1 MIRNVLELSQTH
13 GKAARIV
20 LSALEYAIG
29 RVDPAL
35 LVKHSVKYAKNTKST
50 ITIAGIKGEKISLKD
65 FENVYAVGAGKAAAK
80 MADCLSEILGSRLTL
95 GAITVPYDDT
105 TEIRKE
111 FKSLVSVTRAAHPV
125 PDRSGVQGAKRI
137 LEVVS
142 KATSEDV
149 IFVLISGGG
158 SSLLP
163 LPRPGLTLQD
173 KQKITGLLLHSG
185 AAIHEVNVVRKHLSA
200 IKGGQLLRHVNN
212 ARVVALVLSDVIGDD
227 MSSIASGPT
236 FPDSSTFADA
246 QMILEKYSLANS
258 SSSAVKYIGSG
269 VNGRVHE
276 TLKPGDPIFARTHNV
291 LIGNNEAACRAAG
304 TYLHRRGIKT
314 SYLGSRFAG
323 EAAAFGK
330 YLAKLA
336 LDLKA
341 GVQEYDALILGGET
355 TVTIRRGKAGKGGR
369 NQEAAL
375 SCASSIP
382 QGVIAAC
389 IGTDGI
395 DGNSD
400 AAGALVSN
408 VVPITARR
416 QRESLRGHLA
426 CHNSYPLLKSAGS
439 LIFTGRTGTNVNDIA
454 IVYTPH

>member
-1 MIRNVLELSQTH
+1 
-13 GKAARIV
+13 
-20 LSALEYAIG
+20 
-29 RVDPAL
+29 
-35 LVKHSVKYAKNTKST
+35 
-50 ITIAGIKGEKISLKD
+50 
-65 FENVYAVGAGKAAAK
+65 
-80 MADCLSEILGSRLTL
+80 
-95 GAITVPYDDT
+95 
-105 TEIRKE
+105 
-111 FKSLVSVTRAAHPV
+111 
-125 PDRSGVQGAKRI
+125 
-137 LEVVS
+137 
-142 KATSEDV
+142 
-149 IFVLISGGG
+149 
-158 SSLLP
+158 
-163 LPRPGLTLQD
+163 
-173 KQKITGLLLHSG
+173 
-185 AAIHEVNVVRKHLSA
+185 
-200 IKGGQLLRHVNN
+200 
-212 ARVVALVLSDVIGDD
+212 
-227 MSSIASGPT
+227 
-236 FPDSSTFADA
+236 
-246 QMILEKYSLANS
+246 
-258 SSSAVKYIGSG
+258 
-269 VNGRVHE
+269 
-276 TLKPGDPIFARTHNV
+276 
-291 LIGNNEAACRAAG
+291 
-304 TYLHRRGIKT
+304 
-314 SYLGSRFAG
+314 
-323 EAAAFGK
+323 GK